1 MAIETVISAK
11 ARDIGGFSVRRALPA
26 IERRMVGPFI
36 FLDQIGPAAIPAG
49 QGLDVRPHPH
59 IGLSTMTYLYEGAI
73 MHRDSLGTIQEIS
86 PGAVNWMT
94 AGRGIAHSERTPDEL
109 RRIGHRLSGIQFW
122 VALPKANEESA
133 PSFLHLG
140 RDQLPAWQS
149 DGVEFRLIAGAMDG
163 RESPLLAPHPMI
175 CADLRL
181 DGGATVR
188 IPADWPERGIYVS
201 SGEVEL
207 GGERFA
213 EGQLLV
219 FKPGREARLVAS
231 NPARLMLLG
240 GDPMDGPRHI
250 WWNFVSSSQ
259 DRIEQAKA
267 DWKQRRFA
275 PVPQETEFIPLPEY

>member
-1 MAIETVISAK
+1 MTIEAVIKAK
-11 ARDIGGFSVRRALPA
+11 AKDIGGFAVRRALPA
-26 IERRMVGPFI
+26 IERRMIGPFI
-36 FLDQIGPAAIPAG
+36 FLDQIGPATIPAG

-122 VALPKANEESA
+122 VALPRESEEA
-133 PSFLHLG
+133 MPSFVHLS
-140 RDQLPAWQS
+140 RDQLPVWHS
-149 DGVEFRLIAGAMDG
+149 DGAELRLIAGAMDG
-163 RESPLLAPHPMI
+163 RKSPLVAPYPMI
-175 CADLRL
+175 CVDLRL
-181 DGGATVR
+181 DRGATVR
-188 IPADWPERGIYVS
+188 VPADWPERGIYVS
-201 SGEVEL
+201 SGAIEL
-207 GGERFA
+207 DGERFA
-213 EGQLLV
+213 EGDLLV
-219 FKPGREARLVAS
+219 LQAGREARITGTE
-231 NPARLMLLG
+231 PARLMLLG

-250 WWNFVSSSQ
+250 WWNFVSSSK

-267 DWKQRRFA
+267 DWKRQSFP

>member
-1 MAIETVISAK
+1 MTLETVISAK
-11 ARDIGGFSVRRALPA
+11 AKDIGGLSVRRALPA
-26 IERRMVGPFI
+26 IERRMIGPFI
-36 FLDQIGPAAIPAG
+36 FLDQIGPAVIPAG

-73 MHRDSLGTIQEIS
+73 MHRDSLGTIQEIA

-109 RRIGHRLSGIQFW
+109 RRRGHTLSGIQFW
-122 VALPKANEESA
+122 VALPRVDEEAA
-133 PSFLHLG
+133 PSFVHLG
-140 RDQLPAWQS
+140 RDQLPVWQS
-149 DGVEFRLIAGAMDG
+149 DGVEVRLIAGTMDG
-163 RESPLLAPHPMI
+163 RKSPLVAPYPMI

-181 DGGATVR
+181 DPGTVLPV
-188 IPADWPERGIYVS
+188 PADWPERGIYVS
-201 SGEVEL
+201 NGEVEL
-207 GGERFA
+207 GGDRFA

-219 FKPGREARLVAS
+219 LQPGREARLTAS
-231 NPARLMLLG
+231 GPARLMLLG

-250 WWNFVSSSQ
+250 WWNFVSSSK

-267 DWKQRRFA
+267 DWKQRNFP

>member
-1 MAIETVISAK
+1 
-11 ARDIGGFSVRRALPA
+11 
-26 IERRMVGPFI
+26 
-36 FLDQIGPAAIPAG
+36 
-49 QGLDVRPHPH
+49 
-59 IGLSTMTYLYEGAI
+59 
-73 MHRDSLGTIQEIS
+73 
-86 PGAVNWMT
+86 
-94 AGRGIAHSERTPDEL
+94 
-109 RRIGHRLSGIQFW
+109 
-122 VALPKANEESA
+122 
-133 PSFLHLG
+133 
-140 RDQLPAWQS
+140 
-149 DGVEFRLIAGAMDG
+149 
-163 RESPLLAPHPMI
+163 
-175 CADLRL
+175 
-181 DGGATVR
+181 VR

>member
-109 RRIGHRLSGIQFW
+109 RGIRHRLSGIQFW

-140 RDQLPAWQS
+140 RDELPVWQS
-149 DGVEFRLIAGAMDG
+149 DGAEFRLIAGMMDG

-181 DGGATVR
+181 DRGSTVR
-188 IPADWPERGIYVS
+188 IPPDWPERGIYVS

-219 FKPGREARLVAS
+219 LEPGREALLMAS
-231 NPARLMLLG
+231 SSARLMLLG

>member
-1 MAIETVISAK
+1 MTLETVISAK
-11 ARDIGGFSVRRALPA
+11 AKDIGGFSVRRALPA
-26 IERRMVGPFI
+26 IERRMIGPFI
-36 FLDQIGPAAIPAG
+36 FLDQIGPAIIQAG

-73 MHRDSLGTIQEIS
+73 MHRDSLGTIQEIT

-109 RRIGHRLSGIQFW
+109 RRSGHTLSGIQFW
-122 VALPKANEESA
+122 VALPKSDEEAA
-133 PSFLHLG
+133 PSFVHLG
-140 RDQLPAWQS
+140 RDQLPTWRS

-163 RESPLLAPHPMI
+163 RKSPLVAPYPMI
-175 CADLRL
+175 CTDIRL
-181 DGGATVR
+181 DPDAVVR
-188 IPADWPERGIYVS
+188 VPADWPERGIYVS
-201 SGEVEL
+201 GGEVEI
-207 GGERFA
+207 GGERFS

-219 FKPGREARLVAS
+219 LQPGRDAHLSAS
-231 NPARLMLLG
+231 GPTRLMLLG

-250 WWNFVSSSQ
+250 WWNFVSSSK

-267 DWKQRRFA
+267 DWKQRNFP

>member
-1 MAIETVISAK
+1 MTLETVISAK
-11 ARDIGGFSVRRALPA
+11 AKDIGGFSVRRALPA
-26 IERRMVGPFI
+26 VERRMIGPFI

-73 MHRDSLGTIQEIS
+73 MHRDSLGTIQEIA

-109 RRIGHRLSGIQFW
+109 RRRGHTLSGIQFW
-122 VALPKANEESA
+122 VALPRADEEAA
-133 PSFLHLG
+133 PSFVHLS
-140 RDQLPAWQS
+140 RDQLPVWQS
-149 DGVEFRLIAGAMDG
+149 DGVEVRLIAGAMDG
-163 RESPLLAPHPMI
+163 RKSPLVAPYPMI

-181 DGGATVR
+181 DPGTVLSV
-188 IPADWPERGIYVS
+188 PADWPERGIYVS
-201 SGEVEL
+201 NGEVEL
-207 GGERFA
+207 GGDRFA

-219 FKPGREARLVAS
+219 LQPGREARLAAS
-231 NPARLMLLG
+231 GPARLMLLG

-250 WWNFVSSSQ
+250 WWNFVSSSK

-267 DWKQRRFA
+267 DWKQRNFP

>member
-11 ARDIGGFSVRRALPA
+11 AKDIGGFSVRRALPA

-59 IGLSTMTYLYEGAI
+59 IGLSTMTFLYEGAI

-109 RRIGHRLSGIQFW
+109 RRVGHTLSGIQFW
-122 VALPKANEESA
+122 VALPRSDEETA
-133 PSFLHLG
+133 PSFLHVG
-140 RDQLPAWQS
+140 RDRLPTWQS

-163 RESPLLAPHPMI
+163 RESPLVAPHPMI

-181 DGGATVR
+181 GRGTVLR

-201 SGEVEL
+201 SGEIEL

-219 FKPGREARLVAS
+219 LRSGREARIAAS
-231 NPARLMLLG
+231 GAARLMLLG

-250 WWNFVSSSQ
+250 WWNFVSSSK

-267 DWKQRRFA
+267 DWKQGNFA